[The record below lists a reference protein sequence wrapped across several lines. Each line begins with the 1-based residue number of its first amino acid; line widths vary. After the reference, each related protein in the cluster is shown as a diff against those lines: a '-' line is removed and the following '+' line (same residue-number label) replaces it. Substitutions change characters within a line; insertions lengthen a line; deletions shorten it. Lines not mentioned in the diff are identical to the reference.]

1 MNADEAN
8 GPDGDGRNASDRNPS
23 DASGREAWRPARE
36 SKAQR
41 AWTPG
46 QPKKA
51 RSIRATFTSTVLVME
66 AFVLVFFGLAMF
78 GVNRGTPMASWALGI
93 SLALAAVAV
102 LDCALVRKPV
112 GIWIGWV
119 IQILLVASAFI
130 EYTMAI
136 VGVGFGLAW
145 WYAVTKGA
153 QIDRENVRRA
163 EAEARWRED
172 HPDAV

>member
-1 MNADEAN
+1 MSAEQ
-8 GPDGDGRNASDRNPS
+8 
-23 DASGREAWRPARE
+23 WRPARE

-41 AWTPG
+41 AWRPG
-46 QPKKA
+46 QRRTA
-51 RSIRATFTSTVLVME
+51 RSIRATFASTVLVME

-78 GVNRGTPMASWALGI
+78 GVNRGTPMAPWALGI
-93 SLALAAVAV
+93 SLALAVVAV
-102 LDCALVRKPV
+102 LDCALIRRPL
-112 GIWIGWV
+112 GIWIGWA
-119 IQILLVASAFI
+119 IQLVLVASAFV

-163 EAEARWRED
+163 EEQARWLEE
-172 HPDAV
+172 HPDSA